1 MKSLRSRLKVLTL
14 LPAFLGLDSTRH
26 LTEMWPQFADQ
37 SSRVSPVPE
46 PKAPKRLRAQV
57 EEVRLLLGDI
67 HAGLDTGDDI
77 PCRANARNALA
88 LLVDSYQKQVPY
100 FLGCLGSC
108 RASAARLEEFV
119 DALRTLEGEI
129 AGCLRQRTLNK
140 WVLEEQ
146 TSLKGSFGAQTLT
159 ESNPRGEV
167 SAGGDA
173 SAFTPSL
180 DLGLRGVYRSQ
191 NSWHALRA
199 LTGFS
204 MVSDQNKEFDY
215 ALEQENVLQLG
226 SQALRIKGGFE
237 KRGVWLWNQ
246 TTRGTRTRREVEAG
260 WRLVPG
266 STRALEILGRW
277 RDDVWSSSAWSL
289 RAIGVDA
296 NYVLSE
302 TLHDDLK
309 VVGGLSQET
318 LKGLSSPV
326 WVTRAGVAYKRKGS
340 TYSSAYTRL
349 GLQDRRVK
357 SFGAG
362 IWPDLAL
369 GLEGRDLFFS
379 GLYPSFS
386 LSLSPESTPWSA
398 HTLMGKAS
406 WGLRYQRGA
415 FEFPATLSVGQDFH
429 RGLGGDHRDD
439 RSLGAAAAPS
449 YKLSSKATLSVPVQ
463 WTQFWI
469 LKSDIS
475 PETTDFNYP
484 SRSYSNFETTLRLQ
498 YDF

>member
-1 MKSLRSRLKVLTL
+1 MSALRARLKVLTL

-37 SSRVSPVPE
+37 AARVSPAPE

-57 EEVRLLLGDI
+57 EEVRLLLADI
-67 HAGLDTGDDI
+67 YSGLDAGDDV

-88 LLVDSYQKQVPY
+88 LLVDNFQKQSPY

-108 RASAARLEEFV
+108 RASSARLEEFV

-129 AGCLRQRTLNK
+129 AGCLRERTVNK
-140 WVLEEQ
+140 WVLEGQ
-146 TSLKGSFGAQTLT
+146 TSLKGSLGAETLA
-159 ESNPRGEV
+159 ESNPRGEA
-167 SAGGDA
+167 SGGGDA
-173 SAFTPSL
+173 SAFTPAI
-180 DLGLRGVYRSQ
+180 DLEVQGVYRARR
-191 NSWHALRA
+191 SWHSLRA
-199 LTGFS
+199 LSGFA

-226 SQALRIKGGFE
+226 SQAFRLKAGLE
-237 KRGVWLWNQ
+237 SRGVWLWNQ
-246 TTRGTRTRREVEAG
+246 TTRGTQTRQEIEAG

-266 STRALEILGRW
+266 STRALEVLGRW
-277 RDDVWSSSAWSL
+277 KNDVWSSSAWS
-289 RAIGVDA
+289 RRVIGIDT

-302 TLHDDLK
+302 SLHDDLK
-309 VVGGLSQET
+309 VVGGISQET
-318 LKGLSSPV
+318 LKDLSSPL
-326 WVTRAGVAYKRKGS
+326 WVTRAGVVYRRKGS
-340 TYSSAYTRL
+340 SYSSAYTRL

-369 GLEGRDLFFS
+369 GLEGRDLFLT
-379 GLYPSFS
+379 GLYPSFA
-386 LSLSPESTPWSA
+386 LELSPESTPWSA

-406 WGLRYQRGA
+406 WGLKYQRGA
-415 FEFPATLSVGQDFH
+415 FEVPTTLSVGQAFH
-429 RGLGGDHRDD
+429 RGLAGDHRDD
-439 RSLGAAAAPS
+439 RYLEAGAAPS
-449 YKLSSKATLSVPVQ
+449 YRLSSKTRVSVPVK

-475 PETTDFNYP
+475 PTASDINYP
-484 SRSYSNFETTLRLQ
+484 SVAHKNFETRLRLQ

>member
-1 MKSLRSRLKVLTL
+1 MISFRARLKVLTL
-14 LPAFLGLDSTRH
+14 LPAFIGLDSTRH
-26 LTEMWPQFADQ
+26 LTEMWPQFAEP
-37 SSRVSPVPE
+37 SSRVSPIPE

-57 EEVRLLLGDI
+57 EDVRLLLGDL
-67 HAGLDTGDDI
+67 HSGLDMGDEI

-88 LLVDSYQKQVPY
+88 LLVDNFQKQVPY
-100 FLGCLGSC
+100 LLGCFGSC

-129 AGCLRQRTLNK
+129 TGCLSQRTLNK
-140 WVLEEQ
+140 WVFEEQ
-146 TSLKGSFGAQTLT
+146 TSLKGSFGAQTLN
-159 ESNPRGEV
+159 ESNPRAEAT
-167 SAGGDA
+167 AGGDS
-173 SAFTPSL
+173 SALTPSL
-180 DLGLRGVYRSQ
+180 DLELRGVYRSRS
-191 NSWHALRA
+191 SWHSLRA
-199 LTGFS
+199 LSGFA

-226 SQALRIKGGFE
+226 SQALRVKAALE
-237 KRGVWLWNQ
+237 RRGVWLWNQ
-246 TTRGTRTRREVEAG
+246 ATRGTHTHREVEAG

-277 RDDVWSSSAWSL
+277 TDDTWSSSAWSL

-309 VVGGLSQET
+309 VVGGLAQET

-398 HTLMGKAS
+398 HTLVGKAS

-439 RSLGAAAAPS
+439 RSLGAGASPS
-449 YKLSSKATLSVPVQ
+449 YKLSSKTTLSVPVQ
-463 WTQFWI
+463 WIQFWI

-475 PETTDFNYP
+475 PETTNLNYP